1 MPDNG
6 AVIPIEGDARGV
18 SSLVREMVQQY
29 REFTQT
35 YQARTGMS
43 AAEAHEKAVE
53 PANDYVRD
61 RTLTVEPDQVSWHD
75 LSSLGE
81 RDPALVQQVWG
92 RLVNQA
98 RDELASG
105 HRAARVIEG
114 YEHSPWGRARFL
126 VLRESLVGQWQPANG
141 VEWLLVDMLV
151 QAFTAYEEAMKL
163 FMLYTTMEASVQDTN
178 IQRTNKWELP
188 RQSRDDAR
196 TQAEQTV
203 DRCQRAI
210 LRVQRALRDQRRYGP
225 VIVQHAG
232 QVNVGQQQVNVASND
247 SQRPSVVPS

>member
-53 PANDYVRD
+53 P
-61 RTLTVEPDQVSWHD
+61 DQVSWHD

-105 HRAARVIEG
+105 HRAARAMEG
-114 YEHSPWGRARFL
+114 YDHEPWDRARFL
-126 VLRESLVGQWQPANG
+126 VLRESLAGEWQPANG

-210 LRVQRALRDQRRYGP
+210 LWVQRALRDQRRYGP